1 MVLNTTPILVG
12 GGQKTWKVPAGE
24 MPTWVQMME
33 TTARLALD
41 DTGAAD
47 QAQAAIDTVAV
58 VSSTIE
64 ESFFDNM
71 DLSKPANPPRALARG
86 LGAEGARDIYTLV
99 GGNTPQMVVN
109 RIAEEIAR
117 GKVRLAVISGAEFL
131 HNFWELIQS
140 GADMSAWK
148 IDDDPPSE
156 LWGDS
161 RPGSSPVEA
170 AHEMGRPANTYALIE
185 QAIREAK
192 GESVADHQAA
202 IGRLMSPF
210 TRVAAK
216 DPNAWFPVE
225 RCAQEI
231 ATETTKNRMVGFPYT
246 KYMNSIMRV
255 DMSAS
260 LVMTSVGKARELGI
274 PEDRW
279 VYLHGCADAKD
290 IWNVTERPDLA
301 RSPAIR
307 GCWEQASTMADI
319 KTGDLAFIDLY
330 SCFPSAVE
338 IACNEIGL
346 AEDDPR
352 GLTVTGGLPYF
363 GGPGNNYVTHAIATM
378 MDRLRAR
385 PGAFGLCTANGW
397 FITKHSMGIYS
408 TKPFDGPW
416 VREAPSLLQAEIDA
430 GAKVEVAERPEGR
443 GTIETCTVAHGRK
456 GPMFGIVI
464 GRLEDGRRFVANTD
478 TEPATLEAM
487 HADDAIGRTGSVK
500 PTGEGLKNAFTF
512 D

>member
-1 MVLNTTPILVG
+1 MPLDSTPILVG
-12 GGQKTWKVPAGE
+12 GGQRTWKVPPAE
-24 MPTWVQMME
+24 MPTWVEMLE
-33 TTARLALD
+33 ATARLALT
-41 DTGAAD
+41 DTGAGGA
-47 QAQAAIDTVAV
+47 ARSAIDTVAV

-64 ESFFDNM
+64 ESFFDGM
-71 DLSKPANPPRALARG
+71 DLPKPANPPRALARA
-86 LGAEGARDIYTLV
+86 LGAPAARDIYTLT

-109 RIAEEIAR
+109 RLAEEIAR
-117 GKVRLAVISGAEFL
+117 GDVGLAVISGAEFL
-131 HNFWELIQS
+131 HNFWELHRAE
-140 GADMSAWK
+140 ADMSAWR
-148 IDDDPPSE
+148 IDDDPPTE

-161 RPGSSPVEA
+161 KPGSSPVEA
-170 AHEMGRPANTYALIE
+170 AHEMSRPANTYALIE
-185 QAIREAK
+185 QAIRHAR
-192 GESVADHQAA
+192 GESVADHQMT
-202 IGRLMSPF
+202 IGKLMSPF
-210 TRVAAK
+210 TRVAAGN
-216 DPNAWFPVE
+216 DHAWFPVE
-225 RCAQEI
+225 RSPEEI
-231 ATETTKNRMVGFPYT
+231 AMETAQNRMVGFPYT

-290 IWNVTERPDLA
+290 HWYLTERPELH

-307 GCWEQASTMADI
+307 GCWARASTMANI
-319 KTGDLAFIDLY
+319 KTGDLDFIDLY
-330 SCFPSAVE
+330 SCFPSAIE

-346 AEDDPR
+346 GEDDPR

-363 GGPGNNYVTHAIATM
+363 GGPGNNYVTHSIVTM
-378 MDRLRAR
+378 MDKVRGK
-385 PGAFGLCTANGW
+385 PGSFGLCTANGW
-397 FITKHSMGIYS
+397 FITKHAFGIYS
-408 TKPFDGPW
+408 AKPFEGPW
-416 VREAPSLLQAEIDA
+416 VREAPGQLQAELDA

-443 GTIETCTVAHGRK
+443 GTVETCTVVHGRK

-478 TEPATLEAM
+478 TEPATLDALC
-487 HADDAIGRTGSVK
+487 ADDAIGRAGTVK